1 VRSGPEVFPFCSGLK
16 VWPGVAHSH
25 ASSLSPVTGFARLIA
40 GFRVSRFAPV
50 WAAVCAQVR
59 RGIFTALARFC
70 EFRCRVSH
78 RPEFHLALD
87 ACHWSFFPRVKSS
100 FSSTF
105 SYLRWSPSLPHCVG
119 QDLHRCRSRIQFLG
133 PVFVSCA
140 YHLPSH
146 CADRSRR
153 PILNLQSQ
161 YQTPLPRCL
170 RSSHVSLLCFD

>member
-87 ACHWSFFPRVKSS
+87 ACHWSFFPRVKYLFLFYFLVSS
-100 FSSTF
+100 VESVIASLCRPGSS
-105 SYLRWSPSLPHCVG
+105 SLSLQDSVSRPRVCLLR
-119 QDLHRCRSRIQFLG
+119 I
-133 PVFVSCA
+133 
-140 YHLPSH
+140 
-146 CADRSRR
+146 
-153 PILNLQSQ
+153 
-161 YQTPLPRCL
+161 
-170 RSSHVSLLCFD
+170 SSA